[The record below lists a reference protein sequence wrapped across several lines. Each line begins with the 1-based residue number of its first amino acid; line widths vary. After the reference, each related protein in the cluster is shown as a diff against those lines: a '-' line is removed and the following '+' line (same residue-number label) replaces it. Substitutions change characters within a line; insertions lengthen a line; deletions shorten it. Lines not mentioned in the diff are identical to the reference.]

1 MFFKL
6 LKDAFKIKQV
16 RSKILFTIFI
26 ILVFR
31 IGTTITVPGVNAKS
45 LEALSGLSFLNINR
59 KEYAIVN
66 LDQLNAFEDGAE
78 VTPVVLIEAG
88 IVKAEKSGIKIL
100 GNGELTKKLTVK
112 AAKFSKSAE
121 EAITAKGG
129 SVEVI

>member
-45 LEALSGLSFLNINR
+45 LEALSCYRSLLNGVNR
-59 KEYAIVN
+59 
-66 LDQLNAFEDGAE
+66 
-78 VTPVVLIEAG
+78 
-88 IVKAEKSGIKIL
+88 VK
-100 GNGELTKKLTVK
+100 
-112 AAKFSKSAE
+112 
-121 EAITAKGG
+121 
-129 SVEVI
+129 

>member
-45 LEALSGLSFLNINR
+45 LEALSGF
-59 KEYAIVN
+59 
-66 LDQLNAFEDGAE
+66 FEDWA
-78 VTPVVLIEAG
+78 TNIICYML
-88 IVKAEKSGIKIL
+88 
-100 GNGELTKKLTVK
+100 
-112 AAKFSKSAE
+112 
-121 EAITAKGG
+121 
-129 SVEVI
+129 

>member
-45 LEALSGLSFLNINR
+45 LEAFSICARGEPIYHSFHR
-59 KEYAIVN
+59 
-66 LDQLNAFEDGAE
+66 GATPSNGFVTE
-78 VTPVVLIEAG
+78 VC
-88 IVKAEKSGIKIL
+88 
-100 GNGELTKKLTVK
+100 
-112 AAKFSKSAE
+112 
-121 EAITAKGG
+121 
-129 SVEVI
+129 